1 MPALVPVRSVA
12 RCAALFAA
20 LVVALLAAPAAHAGS
35 WTDEHYWR
43 AADRLQE
50 RIEPYWRQRFDLY
63 KVGDLSADT
72 MVNANMLLVHS
83 VAALHG
89 HLGLARQDDRAA
101 AIAARLLQSP
111 PFVTEPNPEAIGQ
124 VHGPGWLGATSTF
137 HAIQHLIVDAETA
150 EALAAAW
157 RARDVIGL
165 PPEVSNLIAQR
176 LREVA
181 RGPFWRYPALRL
193 NQINWYAQVYA
204 AAAETNGDP
213 SYLQRDMRAQAARFV
228 HGVLHPGRGEAGNL
242 GPGMHFRYVPDRPP
256 SWRLN
261 FDSPEY
267 ANLVA
272 SFARTWDWA
281 RAAGMADIS
290 PEDKTIF
297 RRWLARVL
305 TGYWTHAGYLNWDT
319 GFGFRRLHQA
329 KKLPLAQEGLLA
341 IAAGGDLTPG
351 PVYASWAK
359 SMLDRGIA
367 LYERWLPDG
376 EGLPPALLFDLSER
390 PQPAAHAA
398 LAAARVEANAAR
410 AVQAGLGSRQSRVP
424 PPLYAWDPDNG
435 RLAVTTPSYNTAIV
449 SANSGAFPYGGIDIA
464 RLFDGRQEVAG
475 NIGGVPPAAFGM
487 VVRDAGGHTLVATQ
501 RPEYGGHRG
510 APALRLVRA
519 PSGAGV
525 SPRSAPT
532 RAFAGRFKE
541 LETTGRVRRGRQAA
555 TATYVFRPR
564 TIDAS
569 WTFQGTGRARRSV
582 ELRFPSWKGDGEAHV
597 WAVAPGGW
605 TREIVNYRTL
615 DGVRWFYVQSERSGY
630 AVVPRSMPAT
640 ARARMIDPARQSSAP
655 RPGRTLVIELAHQ
668 TRRRSVRGAVRLIPA
683 RDLATAKRLV
693 AQLG

>member
-1 MPALVPVRSVA
+1 
-12 RCAALFAA
+12 
-20 LVVALLAAPAAHAGS
+20 
-35 WTDEHYWR
+35 
-43 AADRLQE
+43 
-50 RIEPYWRQRFDLY
+50 
-63 KVGDLSADT
+63 

-83 VAALHG
+83 IAALHG
-89 HLGLARQDDRAA
+89 HQGPARQDDRAR

-111 PFVTEPNPEAIGQ
+111 PFVASPNPEALGQ

-157 RARDVIGL
+157 RARDALGL
-165 PPEVSNLIAQR
+165 APEVSALIAQR

-193 NQINWYAQVYA
+193 NQINWYAQIYA

-228 HGVLHPGRGEAGNL
+228 HRVLHPRSGQAGNL
-242 GPGMHFRYVPDRPP
+242 GPGMHFRYVPDRPA

-281 RAAGMADIS
+281 RAAGMADLA
-290 PEDKTIF
+290 PADKTIF
-297 RRWLARVL
+297 RRWLTRVL
-305 TGYWTHAGYLNWDT
+305 AGYWTHAGYLNWDT

-329 KKLPLAQEGLLA
+329 KKMPLAQEGLLA

-351 PVYASWAK
+351 PVYAAWAK
-359 SMLDRGIA
+359 SILDRGIA

-376 EGLPPALLFDLSER
+376 GGLPPALLFDLSER

-410 AVQAGLGSRQSRVP
+410 AVQAGLGSRRSTVP

-449 SANSGAFPYGGIDIA
+449 SANSGAFPYGGLDIA

-475 NIGGVPPAAFGM
+475 TIGGVPPAAFGM
-487 VVRDAGGHTLVATQ
+487 VIRGADGHTLLATQ
-501 RPEYGGHRG
+501 RPESGGHRG
-510 APALRLVRA
+510 APAVRLVRA
-519 PSGAGV
+519 PSGAGA

-532 RAFAGRFKE
+532 RAFAGRFRTVQ
-541 LETTGRVRRGRQAA
+541 TTGTVRRGGQAG
-555 TATYVFRPR
+555 TASYVFRAR
-564 TIDAS
+564 TIDARWS
-569 WTFQGTGRARRSV
+569 FRGTGRAQRSV
-582 ELRFPSWKGDGEAHV
+582 ELRFPSWRGDGRAHV
-597 WAVAPGGW
+597 WAVTAGGW
-605 TREIVNYRTL
+605 TREILNYRAL
-615 DGVRWFYVQSERSGY
+615 DGVSWFYVQSDRSGY
-630 AVVPRSMPAT
+630 AVVPRSMPAS
-640 ARARMIDPARQSSAP
+640 ARARMMQPAAQSSAP
-655 RPGRTLVIELAHQ
+655 RPGPTLVVELAHR
-668 TRRRSVRGAVRLIPA
+668 TRRGALSGAVRLIPA
-683 RDLATAKRLV
+683 RDLDTAKRLV
-693 AQLG
+693 ARLR